1 MHENE
6 ATVDEA
12 TEDEAT
18 MDKEETVLDEIV
30 VCADKE
36 AEPVRAKGER
46 TAGLKNIKA
55 FVRGHMMR
63 LAIISIIA
71 LGLISI
77 FLIYRQAM
85 DGMADTCGEAAAAY
99 KLTVA
104 SEIQGYRMMATSIAT
119 DSRITPNMTVDE
131 LEATKNEYIAKY
143 GVVDVAFILS
153 NGKPFDDPWV
163 DFSKQDFFTRA
174 MNGEIYASSPLL
186 SGENNQHVIYVA
198 EKMNN
203 GTGFD
208 GIVAIQVS
216 IADFNSMVSG
226 ISLGQSGVAY
236 IVDKNGTMVA
246 AADKRLVTDKT
257 NYITLAETDSAYSDY
272 GKAVQQMIS
281 DSNDGTISV
290 GGKYINY
297 AKIDD
302 TDGWTLFTVV
312 PEKEMLS
319 QFYIALFAVIAAVII
334 TTIVSAV
341 VANVASSRIA
351 APLEVSMRHL
361 KDVSGG
367 KLDNYEPEKSK
378 IEELNT
384 LSTELQMTVFYLND
398 YINDIDNILTSISN
412 KNLDVEVTQEYI
424 GDFRRIKDSIT
435 SIIGFFNRTISD
447 MGKESAKVLSVS
459 EQVASSSQVLAQGAT
474 EQASAIEELLSTVN
488 GISDEANK
496 TAREAEG
503 ASGKGANVKN
513 GIEKSNGQMKV
524 LLTAMNEINDT
535 SNKVAKVIKIIEDIA
550 FQTNI
555 LALNAAVEAARAG
568 EAGKGFAVVAD
579 EVKNLAGK
587 SAAAADNTTKLIK
600 NTINAVNNGM
610 TITSQTAEILN
621 SVVESVDNMAEAID
635 HISAASERQSE
646 SINQVV
652 QGLDQISTVVQNNS
666 ATAEESAAVSHEL
679 AESAVNLQNTVSSFK
694 IKGESAAQNQ

>member
-1 MHENE
+1 MH
-6 ATVDEA
+6 
-12 TEDEAT
+12 EDEAKV
-18 MDKEETVLDEIV
+18 DKEETVLDEIA
-30 VCADKE
+30 VCADADKE
-36 AEPVRAKGER
+36 ADPVRPKGER

-63 LAIISIIA
+63 LAIISIVV

-85 DGMADTCGEAAAAY
+85 DGMADTCEEATAAY
-99 KLTVA
+99 KLAVA
-104 SEIQGYRMMATSIAT
+104 SEIQGYKTMATSIAT
-119 DSRITPNMTVDE
+119 DSRITPNMTADE
-131 LEATKNEYIAKY
+131 LKATRDEYIDKY
-143 GVVDVAFILS
+143 GVVDVVFILS

-163 DFSKQDFFTRA
+163 DFSKQDFFTHA

-198 EKMNN
+198 EKMKN

-208 GIVAIQVS
+208 GIVAIEVS
-216 IADFNSMVSG
+216 ISDFNSMVSG
-226 ISLGQSGVAY
+226 VSLGQSGVAF
-236 IVDKNGTMVA
+236 IVDKSGTIVA

-281 DSNDGTISV
+281 DSNDGAISV
-290 GGKYINY
+290 GGNY
-297 AKIDD
+297 MNYTKIDA

-341 VANVASSRIA
+341 AANIASSRIA
-351 APLEVSMRHL
+351 DPLQASMSHL

-367 KLDNYEPEKSK
+367 KLDNYEPEKAN

-384 LSTELQMTVFYLND
+384 LSTQLQMTVFYLND
-398 YINDIDNILTSISN
+398 YMNDIDNILTSIS
-412 KNLDVEVTQEYI
+412 KKDLDIEVTQEYI
-424 GDFRRIKDSIT
+424 GDFHRIKDSMNR
-435 SIIGFFNRTISD
+435 IIEFFNRTISD

-503 ASGKGANVKN
+503 ASNRGANVKN
-513 GIEKSNGQMKV
+513 GIEKSNEQMKV

-621 SVVESVDNMAEAID
+621 SVVGSVDDMAEAID
-635 HISAASERQSE
+635 HISAASERQSD

-666 ATAEESAAVSHEL
+666 ASAEESAAVSHEL